1 MGMSKNMSPKPSL
14 ELLFSQLGLANS
26 PAAIE
31 LYVRTHQLK
40 ATENL
45 HDASFWNKSQR
56 DFLISHLVQY
66 DDWALWID
74 ELNQQLHMDAYRIKV
89 V

>member
-1 MGMSKNMSPKPSL
+1 MKNIPSL
-14 ELLFSQLGLANS
+14 ELLFTQLGLASS

-40 ATENL
+40 ANENL

-56 DFLISHLVQY
+56 DFLISHLIAD
-66 DDWALWID
+66 DDWVMWID
-74 ELNQQLHMDAYRIKV
+74 ELNQQLHMDSAKMAQIA
-89 V
+89 

>member
-1 MGMSKNMSPKPSL
+1 MSKNMSPKPSL

-56 DFLISHLVQY
+56 DFLISHLVQD